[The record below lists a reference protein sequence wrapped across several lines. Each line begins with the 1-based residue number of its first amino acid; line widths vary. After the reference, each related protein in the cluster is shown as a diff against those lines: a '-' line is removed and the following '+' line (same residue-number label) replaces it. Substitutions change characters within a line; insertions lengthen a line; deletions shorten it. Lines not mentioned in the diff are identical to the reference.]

1 MPANLKPILATVSI
15 AGLLLFFACEQ
26 EDLTFKGPF
35 HVRFT
40 DTVAAVR
47 ESAPG
52 VVNIRVHNAG
62 PKIGETITIKYTLS
76 GTAREGIDYAV
87 VGGKG
92 TVTIPANQSSGNIQ
106 LRLINNANDRLGS
119 QTVILTLNEVT
130 PASLQV
136 GFGKTNNI
144 GRRMTF
150 TINDDCILGGTYTGT
165 RRVNNT
171 TLTIPNVQ
179 ATSSDCREFTLSNW
193 NIGFFNFEGE
203 KPTLRFIDKKDNS
216 IEVPPQSSPSL
227 GTQDTLKGTG
237 SWNPLNGN
245 LSLNLQIK
253 TKTRDGKRDTL
264 FSLSPLVFIPQK

>member
-1 MPANLKPILATVSI
+1 MKHTLSVFSI
-15 AGLLLFFACEQ
+15 AGLLLFLACEP

-52 VVNIRVHNAG
+52 LANIRVHNAG
-62 PKIGETITIKYTLS
+62 PKIGQAITISYTIG

-87 VGGKG
+87 VGTKG
-92 TVTIPANQSSGNIQ
+92 TVTIPANQSTGNIQ
-106 LRLINNANDRLGS
+106 LRLINNANDRLSS

-136 GFGKTNNI
+136 GFGRTNNI

-150 TINDDCILGGTYTGT
+150 TINDDCILGGTFIGT
-165 RRVNNT
+165 RRQGNT
-171 TLTIPNVQ
+171 TITIPDVQ
-179 ATSSDCREFTLSNW
+179 ATSSDCNEFTLSNW
-193 NIGFFNFEGE
+193 NVGFFNFQGE
-203 KPTLRFIDKKDNS
+203 KPTLRFVDKKDNS

-227 GTQDTLKGTG
+227 GTQDTLRGTG

-253 TKTRDGKRDTL
+253 TRTSDGQRDTL
-264 FSLSPLVFIPQK
+264 LGLPPLIFIPQR